1 MTQQKTPL
9 DLENKKT
16 VPAKKKR
23 ETYAHTLRG
32 RIAQLQCSM
41 VRLHHKLHKRSR
53 AQKRASLRRL
63 RTWPLYILIGEL
75 LYSLG
80 FQGEYAA
87 VRFARWCKRAAAV
100 AHRIL
105 LRAGARFGRFFG
117 KIGRTLR
124 EDLITPVA
132 VFFRGI
138 IHIFRYA
145 HQVRKEKGFP
155 AALWEGLCYL
165 GRGIKLYARLVPH
178 TVAYIVPAAVL
189 VVCLM
194 YVHQIENV
202 DYTLAVQVNG
212 NTVGYVE
219 SENVFENAKTAVDE
233 RINYA
238 GTSQTSWNI
247 TPTYTLAR
255 TSKMN
260 RAGILSENEMADAI
274 LESSSNEIAEG
285 TALYIDGSLCK
296 VTTEGKQLS
305 EYLENLKAPYEQP
318 DDPNTVVQFNHDVEL
333 VDGVFFNDSFSDYQD
348 ILNYI
353 SADQVKQQDYT
364 ISQGDSIS
372 LIASKNGLT
381 MNQLYELNPGL
392 TEKSALFPGDK
403 VVVQKQEAVLEVR
416 VLKTTVEQETI
427 PFDTETSES
436 ADYSF
441 GTTKTIQEG
450 ADGLQN
456 VTYQYTYDAA
466 GNTLDVEVLNKEV
479 VQEPVTKKVVKGTK
493 TALGTIAK
501 VGNGSLMW
509 PVPGYRYCSRWAV
522 LPGGHKGVDI
532 CAAAGT
538 PILAADSGVVV
549 ASGFSAAGH
558 GYGNSIIIDHGNGY
572 KTLYGHCLTLNVSV
586 GQAVAQGQVIG
597 TVGST
602 GRSTGNHCHF
612 EIFYNGSRLAPQSIF
627 GGK

>member
-1 MTQQKTPL
+1 MIEQKTPL
-9 DLENKKT
+9 DLEDKKT
-16 VPAKKKR
+16 APARKKR
-23 ETYAHTLRG
+23 KTYAHTLRG
-32 RIAQLQCSM
+32 HIAELQCSM
-41 VRLHHKLHKRSR
+41 VRLRHKLHKKSR

-63 RTWPLYILIGEL
+63 RTWPLYILVGEL
-75 LYSLG
+75 LYSFG

-87 VRFARWCKRAAAV
+87 VRFARWCKWAAKKLRYFALL
-100 AHRIL
+100 AGGRIGGFL
-105 LRAGARFGRFFG
+105 GR
-117 KIGRTLR
+117 IGHTLR
-124 EDLITPVA
+124 EDLITPTA

-138 IHIFRYA
+138 VHIFRYA
-145 HQVRKEKGFP
+145 HQVRKEKGLP

-165 GRGIKLYARLVPH
+165 GRGVKLYARLVPH
-178 TVAYIVPAAVL
+178 TVAYLVPAAVM
-189 VVCLM
+189 VVCGM
-194 YVHQIENV
+194 YVYQTQNV

-212 NTVGYVE
+212 NTVGYVQ
-219 SENVFENAKTAVDE
+219 SENIFENAKTAVDE

-255 TSKMN
+255 TSKTDHT
-260 RAGILSENEMADAI
+260 GILNENQMADAI
-274 LESSSNEIAEG
+274 LEASSSEIAEG
-285 TALYIDGSLCK
+285 TALYIDGNLCK
-296 VTTEGKQLS
+296 VTTQGKQLS
-305 EYLENLKAPYEQP
+305 EYLESLKAPYEQP
-318 DDPNTVVQFNHDVEL
+318 DDPDTVVQFNHDVEL

-348 ILNYI
+348 ILDYI
-353 SADQVKQQDYT
+353 SADQVQQQDYT

-381 MNQLYELNPGL
+381 MNQLYDLNPGL
-392 TEKSALFPGDK
+392 TEKSALFPGDT

-416 VLKTTVEQETI
+416 VLKTVVEQETI
-427 PFDTETSES
+427 PFDTTTSES
-436 ADYSF
+436 ADYAF
-441 GTTKTIQEG
+441 GTTKTIQDG

-456 VTYQYTYDAA
+456 VTYQYTYDAS
-466 GNTLDVEVLNKEV
+466 GNTLDVEVLNKDV
-479 VQEPVTKKVVKGTK
+479 ILEPVTKLVVKGTK
-493 TALGTIAK
+493 TPLGTVAK
-501 VGNGSLMW
+501 VGNGTLMW
-509 PVPGYRYCSRWAV
+509 PVPGYRYCSRWAS

-538 PILAADSGVVV
+538 PILASDSGVVV
-549 ASGFSAAGH
+549 ASGFSAAGN

-586 GQAVAQGQVIG
+586 GQSVAQGQVIG